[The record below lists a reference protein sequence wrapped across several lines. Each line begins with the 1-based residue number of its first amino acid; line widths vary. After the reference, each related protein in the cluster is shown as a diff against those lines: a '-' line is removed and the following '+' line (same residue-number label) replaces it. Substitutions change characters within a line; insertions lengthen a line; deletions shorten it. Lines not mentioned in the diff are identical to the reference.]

1 MGQPKYKRPAML
13 YETVWK
19 YSNTKK
25 KRFSFKDTPQGLQN
39 LAQTSDGKIKETR
52 VCVFIK
58 SGVEAIQ
65 GKIARVTQSQS
76 SPCESIQNGLIQN
89 FTRAK
94 STQNSKWDYFWK
106 KRREGISQKSRLWK
120 IPQFFFSTL
129 EIDSYKRRKC

>member
-1 MGQPKYKRPAML
+1 MNQWANLNTRGQLCSMKLFESIPIQR
-13 YETVWK
+13 
-19 YSNTKK
+19 K

-94 STQNSKWDYFWK
+94 STQNSK
-106 KRREGISQKSRLWK
+106 
-120 IPQFFFSTL
+120 
-129 EIDSYKRRKC
+129 